1 MRRST
6 KLAVVAG
13 GATAAVASGALARSR
28 LSPLIWRLRG
38 RGPEAPLPDDDAVFM
53 VYAPGGQYSFICN
66 GPVGWVTSKL
76 MPIIEAGVYGDVAAM
91 LDLQP
96 DDELLDIGCG
106 PGAFLATKTQH
117 ARRVV
122 GLDPSRTMLHEAE
135 RRLADRL
142 AAGTARLV
150 IGSAAAL
157 PFGDGEF
164 SAITAIFAP
173 VNAVEAFRVL
183 RPGGRL
189 VFVDPDPRRSPK
201 EPTVV
206 SGVRWCDEA
215 DHRRMFEDAGFTDV
229 AVRYRGLQP
238 LYKAALVL
246 SCRKAAASPRNT
258 AVDVGG
264 QHELTG
270 SAASA

>member
-1 MRRST
+1 MRRRT

-13 GATAAVASGALARSR
+13 GATAAVASGALARG
-28 LSPLIWRLRG
+28 RLRG
-38 RGPEAPLPDDDAVFM
+38 RGPEAPLPDDDAMFT
-53 VYAPGGQYSFICN
+53 VYAPGGQYGFICN

-106 PGAFLATKTQH
+106 PGAFLATK
-117 ARRVV
+117 ARHVGRVA
-122 GLDPSRTMLHEAE
+122 GLDASPLMLREAE
-135 RRLADRL
+135 RRLVDRL

-189 VFVDPDPRRSPK
+189 VFADPSPRRSPSD
-201 EPTVV
+201 PT
-206 SGVRWCDEA
+206 SAWGTRMYDEA
-215 DHRRMFEDAGFTDV
+215 EHRRMFEDAGFTDV
-229 AVRYRGLQP
+229 TAGYRGG
-238 LYKAALVL
+238 ALGGELLVR
-246 SCRKAAASPRNT
+246 CRKPAAS
-258 AVDVGG
+258 
-264 QHELTG
+264 
-270 SAASA
+270 